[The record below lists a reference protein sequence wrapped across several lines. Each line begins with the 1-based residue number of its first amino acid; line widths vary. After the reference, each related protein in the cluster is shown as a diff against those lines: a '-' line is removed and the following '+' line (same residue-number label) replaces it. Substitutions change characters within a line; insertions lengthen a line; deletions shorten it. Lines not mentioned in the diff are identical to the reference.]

1 MTNPAEPP
9 ARDPAAITDKAAGV
23 ITRIEELSYDLRV
36 SEVMSH
42 KLKVVQP
49 DWLMVDVLELFR
61 TARISGAPVVIPP
74 PTRPAPEQPLEGAE
88 QAATGQEPPPAAGAA
103 AADWTGG
110 KLVGVVSLE
119 DVIRA
124 LRKNDL
130 QAPVRDYMATK
141 LITAR
146 ASDPVVEALKLFGA
160 RAVGRLP
167 VVDEAGQLVGIL
179 TKGDITDGV
188 LQALQKDY
196 QTEEVRR
203 YRASHLFQDIVSDR
217 TSLILRYR
225 IRSQDFA
232 HGGNA
237 SSHLKRAL
245 LRLGA
250 DAQVARRCGIAVYEA
265 EVNLIIHTTEGG
277 LIRVEIEPR
286 SINVRVIDNGPG
298 IPDVELARKP
308 GYSTA
313 SDAVREMG
321 FGAGMGL
328 VNIERCV
335 DEMQLESTMGIGT
348 RLTMRIHLPE
358 EAHRSSPDQPRESQ

>member
-1 MTNPAEPP
+1 MNSPAEQP
-9 ARDPAAITDKAAGV
+9 ARNTSPITDKAAGV

-74 PTRPAPEQPLEGAE
+74 PARPAPESPPEGA
-88 QAATGQEPPPAAGAA
+88 AHDATGRELPPADGAA
-103 AADWTGG
+103 AAEWAGG
-110 KLVGVVSLE
+110 KLVGVVSME
-119 DVIRA
+119 DMIRA
-124 LRKNDL
+124 LRKDDL

-146 ASDPVVEALKLFGA
+146 ASDPVVEALKIFGG
-160 RAVGRLP
+160 RGVGRLP
-167 VVDEAGQLVGIL
+167 VVDETGQLVGIL

-225 IRSQDFA
+225 IRAQDFG

-298 IPDVELARKP
+298 IPDVELARKA

-313 SDAVREMG
+313 TDAVREMG

-335 DEMQLESTMGIGT
+335 DEMQLESTVGIGT
-348 RLTMRIHLPE
+348 RLTMRIDLPE
-358 EAHRSSPDQPRESQ
+358 EPLRSSADQPRESQ